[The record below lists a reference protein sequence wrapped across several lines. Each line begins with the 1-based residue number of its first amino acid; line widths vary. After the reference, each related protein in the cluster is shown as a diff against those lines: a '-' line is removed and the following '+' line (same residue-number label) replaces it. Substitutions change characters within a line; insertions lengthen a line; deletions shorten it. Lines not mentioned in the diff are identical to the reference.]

1 MRKMK
6 LFFTA
11 LAVLITSVAFAQN
24 LTVTGNVTD
33 ASTGEPVPFASVH
46 EKGTMN
52 GTNTDVN
59 GHYSLT
65 VSKNATLVFSSIGYL
80 TVETPVEGKATVNCD
95 LPVDAVTLESAV
107 AVGYGSAR
115 KVGTMVGS
123 VTTVQ
128 SEAIANAPSASPLD
142 QLQGQVAGLA
152 VMTTGGI
159 AGEDNVSMTLHGS
172 GSLGS
177 SSEPLFI
184 IDGIQSSSRAIQA
197 MNPNDIA
204 SISILKDASAT
215 SIYGSRAANGVVFV
229 TTKAGSY
236 NAKATVSVR
245 SQAGIST
252 LADMT
257 LYENMMSGPELKE
270 FWVKA
275 GLMTPAQIKATY
287 TDNGFDADTKW
298 YEVLQQ
304 FNNPQFQNDVTVEGG
319 GNKVAYMI
327 GASQFHQRGTTVGN
341 FYDRYTVRTNVQGH
355 PKDWLKV
362 GGNVNLSYDKRQTN
376 GNWGGAGSV
385 SNYTSGGL
393 SFLNNPLYPVI
404 DPETGEE
411 YATKYPNGIYNPHYY
426 MANIPNLSQRYG
438 LLASFNVV
446 IEPFKNFKISS
457 RAGVDGSFSY
467 GTSYRK
473 PSYVGQPLN
482 GGRSRSTSIDYS
494 ATITNTIEYA
504 FNIGDNHHFTVLAG
518 QEGVT
523 NHYDSFSAASYGQTD
538 DRLINLQ
545 NGTQT
550 TFDVSE
556 SLSESKF
563 LSFFGRAEY
572 SLMDKYY
579 FDASVRNDASSRF
592 GPNNRNATFWA
603 VGGMWKMKHENF
615 LLDKYWV
622 TDLNLKVSYGT
633 QGNSEIGNYQHY
645 ALLAAS
651 TNYAEGSSMVVGQPA
666 NPALTWEQQALLT
679 VGINGRLWDRLDFSL
694 EYYNRKTSSM
704 LMDVPYNYT
713 TGFDSLYANV
723 GGLLN
728 QGVDISLGVDILRG
742 RDYWLR
748 ASTTFNYNAEKVT
761 ELFNNLDRWE
771 MVGYGFAYVVGQP
784 VSFYTPI
791 FAGIDPADGLPTWY
805 LPYVDE
811 NGEVDP
817 DVCNMDPS
825 KTTKIYDEAGLTQN
839 TGKRLHSPIY
849 GGFSIGGGWRG
860 LSLQADFSYVLGKT
874 LINNDAYF
882 YANPNNFAGMNQ
894 HKTVTDYWTPENTDA
909 SWPDWS
915 KGTIMEF
922 DTHLYEN
929 ADFLRLKN
937 LQIAYDLPRRFLGN
951 QQVLNGIKISF
962 TGRNLLTA
970 TKYSGIDPEVDGNL
984 TYGRAGNSKQYL
996 FGLEL
1001 TF

>member
-11 LAVLITSVAFAQN
+11 LAMLVVSVAYAQN
-24 LTVTGNVTD
+24 LTVSGNVTD
-33 ASTGEPVPFASVH
+33 ATTGEPVPFAAVH
-46 EKGTMN
+46 VKGTMN
-52 GTNTDVN
+52 GVSTDVN
-59 GHYSLT
+59 GHYSLPS
-65 VSKNATLVFSSIGYL
+65 VPKDGILVFSSIGYQNQE
-80 TVETPVEGKATVNCD
+80 VAVDGKAVVNCA
-95 LPVDAVTLESAV
+95 LKVDTETLESAV

-159 AGEDNVSMTLHGS
+159 AGENNVSMTLHGQ

-177 SSEPLFI
+177 SSTPLFI
-184 IDGIQSSSRAIQA
+184 IDGIQSSSRAIMS

-229 TTKAGSY
+229 TTKSGSY

-270 FWVKA
+270 FWAKS

-287 TDNGFDADTKW
+287 TDKGYDADTKW
-298 YEVLQQ
+298 YNVLQQ

-327 GASQFHQRGTTVGN
+327 GASQYHQRGTTIGN
-341 FYDRYTVRTNVQGH
+341 FYDRYTVRSNVQGH

-362 GGNVNLSYDKRQTN
+362 GANLSLSYDKNQTN
-376 GNWGGAGSV
+376 GNWGGASST

-404 DPETGEE
+404 DPETGKE
-411 YATKYPNGIYNPHYY
+411 YEMKYPNGLTNPHYY
-426 MANIPNLSQRYG
+426 MSNIPNLKERYG
-438 LLASFNVV
+438 LLAAFNVT
-446 IEPFKNFKISS
+446 IEPVKNLKISS
-457 RAGVDGSFSY
+457 RAGVDGSISY

-473 PSYVGQPLN
+473 PSYIGAPLN
-482 GGRSRSTSIDYS
+482 GARSRSTAIDYA
-494 ATITNTIEYA
+494 ATITNTIEYT
-504 FNIGDNHHFTVLAG
+504 FTLGDDHHIGLLAG
-518 QEGVT
+518 QEGVA
-523 NHYDSFSAASYGQTD
+523 NRYNYFDAYSAGITD

-545 NGTQT
+545 NGTQA

-556 SLSESKF
+556 SYSASTF
-563 LSFFGRAEY
+563 LSYFGRVDY
-572 SLMDKYY
+572 SFANKYY
-579 FDASVRNDASSRF
+579 FDASVRNDACSRF

-603 VGGMWKMKHENF
+603 VGGMWKMKNESFMQNA
-615 LLDKYWV
+615 YWLN
-622 TDLNLKVSYGT
+622 DLNVKVSYGT
-633 QGNSEIGNYQHY
+633 QGNASIGNYQHY
-645 ALLAAS
+645 ALLSSS
-651 TNYAEGSSMVVGQPA
+651 TNYAEGSSMVVGQPS
-666 NPALTWEQQALLT
+666 NPGLTWEQQALLT
-679 VGINGRLWDRLDFSL
+679 VGFNGRLADRVDFNI

-713 TGFDSLYANV
+713 TGFSSLYANV

-728 QGVDISLGVDILRG
+728 QGVDLTLGVDILRG
-742 RDYWLR
+742 KDYWLR

-761 ELFNNLDRWE
+761 ELFNGLERWE

-784 VSFYTPI
+784 VSFYAPI
-791 FAGIDPADGLPTWY
+791 FAGIDPADGMPMWY
-805 LPYVDE
+805 LPGENVDE
-811 NGEVDP
+811 TTMNE
-817 DVCNMDPS
+817 
-825 KTTKIYDEAGLTQN
+825 TTKVFDEAGLTQN
-839 TGKRLHSPIY
+839 TGKRLNAPIY
-849 GGFSIGGGWRG
+849 GGFSVGGGWRG
-860 LSLQADFSYVLGKT
+860 ISVQADFSYVLGKT
-874 LINNDAYF
+874 LINNDKYF
-882 YANPNNFAGMNQ
+882 YANPNQFSGMNQ
-894 HKTVTDYWTPENTDA
+894 HKTVADYWTPENTDA
-909 SWPDWS
+909 IWPDWS
-915 KGTIMEF
+915 KGAIMEF
-922 DTHLYEN
+922 DTNMYEN
-929 ADFLRLKN
+929 ANFLRLKN
-937 LQIAYDLPRRFLGN
+937 LQVAYDLPRRLLGN
-951 QQVLNGIKISF
+951 QQVINGIKVSF
-962 TGRNLLTA
+962 TGRNLFTA
-970 TKYSGIDPEVDGNL
+970 TKFTGIDPEVDSNL